1 MSKNLKNISRRQFLK
16 AGTCGA
22 MTIGPLVNTI
32 AQLSLINSAAASAL
46 GSTPVGN
53 DYKALVCVFLRGGCD
68 MNNVLI
74 PITTNPQAQSYAD
87 DRGAVAIPNGVAHPE
102 YNPAAANNT
111 IPINIQGGEPFGL
124 HPSLTNLAAMFDGG
138 EAGFVTNVGTLAEPT
153 EKNSYSTSSLPKQLF
168 SHSDQVTQW
177 MSSISD
183 KPYISGWGSRVAD
196 LYHDTWNLNS
206 QASMM
211 ITAAGNNQFMN
222 GGIVNP
228 YTVTSTGSISLAGFG
243 TNYDSALETD
253 GSYKTNSTGQRFKAL
268 ERIMQYSHAHI
279 LEEGYSEVV
288 RSARANEA
296 IINEAIL
303 ATPSDVDFDQ
313 IWLDHGAD
321 SGVASELKSVARLI
335 AGREC
340 IGNNRQIFF
349 VDLGGFD
356 NHAGING
363 ALPSLLADLDNAIG
377 AFNAGMKALAAS
389 PLDPDFS
396 YDKVTTFQ
404 ASDFNRTWTPN
415 GTDIASAGTD
425 HAWGSHSFVFGG
437 AVNGGNFYGNYPE
450 LSVGGPNDVPS
461 GSRGRWIP
469 TTSVDQ
475 FAAVL
480 ATWFGVPQNSSE
492 MQTIFPNLDRFESPF
507 NPDGSANLGFLPPH
521 LPYVPPTV

>member
-1 MSKNLKNISRRQFLK
+1 MSKILKNISRRQFLK

-46 GSTPVGN
+46 GTTTVGA
-53 DYKALVCVFLRGGCD
+53 DYKALVCIFLRGGCD

-74 PITTNPQAQSYAD
+74 PITTNPQADSYAN
-87 DRGAVAIPNGVAHPE
+87 DRGVVGIPNGITTTF
-102 YNPAAANNT
+102 NPTGANDT
-111 IPINIQGGEPFGL
+111 LPITVPGADPFGL
-124 HPSLTNLAAMFDGG
+124 HPNLGNLKAMFDSG
-138 EAGFVTNVGTLAEPT
+138 EAGFITNVGTLAEPT
-153 EKNSYSTSSLPKQLF
+153 DKNGYSTTSLPKQLF
-168 SHSDQVTQW
+168 SHSNQVTQW

-183 KPYISGWGSRVAD
+183 KPYVSGWGSRVAD
-196 LYHDTWNLNS
+196 LYHDTWNMNS
-206 QASMM
+206 QTSMM
-211 ITAAGNNQFMN
+211 ITASGNNQFMN

-228 YTVTSTGSISLAGFG
+228 YSVTSSGSISLANFG
-243 TNYDSALETD
+243 SNYNSALNPD
-253 GSYKTNSTGQRFKAL
+253 GSYKTSSTGKRFEAL

-296 IINEAIL
+296 IINDAIL

-313 IWLDHGAD
+313 IWLNHGAD
-321 SGVASELKSVARLI
+321 SDVASELKSVARLI

-340 IGNNRQIFF
+340 LGNNRQIFF

-363 ALPSLLADLDNAIG
+363 ALPGLLEDLDHAIG
-377 AFNAGMKALAAS
+377 AFNAGMKALDAS
-389 PLDPDFS
+389 PLDANFT

-415 GTDIASAGTD
+415 GTDFASAGTD

-437 AVNGGNFYGNYPE
+437 AVNGGNFYGTYPD
-450 LSVGGPNDVPS
+450 LSVGGPDDVPS

-480 ATWFGVPQNSSE
+480 ANWFGVPANSSE
-492 MQTIFPNLDRFESPF
+492 MQTIFPNLDRFQDPF
-507 NPDGSANLGFLPPH
+507 DISGTANLGFL
-521 LPYVPPTV
+521 